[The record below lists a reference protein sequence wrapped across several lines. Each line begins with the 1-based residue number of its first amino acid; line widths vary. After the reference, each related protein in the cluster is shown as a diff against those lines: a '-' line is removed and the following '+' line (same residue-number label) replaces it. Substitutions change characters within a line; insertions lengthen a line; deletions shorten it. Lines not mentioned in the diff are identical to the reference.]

1 MNVKWKFVFI
11 NWVCKKRFSENKPRQ
26 KTKCSTIVLHFELSH
41 HYQQFVLM
49 FYSCFARKVVSTD
62 ITLWKLSVFQCGY
75 RTFSSIF
82 SEPEWTLYLLKTCL
96 ELPSSMELG
105 HMRHYLL
112 LPWFW
117 IYTYNPSCQ
126 EKSKTVRK
134 GERSKYKIQQLQQN
148 KKRLLHPS
156 RVQYL
161 VEE

>member
-1 MNVKWKFVFI
+1 MFHH
-11 NWVCKKRFSENKPRQ
+11 
-26 KTKCSTIVLHFELSH
+26 CSTFWAVSPLSTICFNVLQLFCEKSSFYRH
-41 HYQQFVLM
+41 H
-49 FYSCFARKVVSTD
+49 
-62 ITLWKLSVFQCGY
+62 TLKIKC
-75 RTFSSIF
+75 FSSIF

-96 ELPSSMELG
+96 ELPLSMELG

-134 GERSKYKIQQLQQN
+134 GERSKCKIQQLQQN